1 MKEIILIITAL
12 AIYDILKIVLL
23 TIMETNHSK
32 KEDNEKPRK
41 RSKFQERL
49 DEAIN
54 KKNQ

>member
-32 KEDNEKPRK
+32 TKDNEKSHK
-41 RSKFQERL
+41 RSKFHERL
-49 DEAIN
+49 EEAIN
-54 KKNQ
+54 KKNK